1 MSLSVTTNLFPTLLS
16 SLVYLIKK
24 IGRESDITKER
35 IEKILKS
42 GANVVFTT
50 KGIDDMSL
58 KVCFYNPSRSGSRSF
73 LFDFHI
79 VMLHSSTDYLCILL
93 NCYTLIL
100 NGTLLSCR

>member
-73 LFDFHI
+73 LFDFDI
-79 VMLHSSTDYLCILL
+79 VMLHSSTYYLYFVKLL
-93 NCYTLIL
+93 HTNTKWHFA
-100 NGTLLSCR
+100 